1 MRSGL
6 RCLRLPDVASD
17 RAVSD
22 SPLDTLAP
30 SSLST
35 DSVDGLSSSTERT
48 LEDPLEESWLDRREK
63 RRDKRRRVE
72 LRPSGS
78 PPSGAGLGG
87 RDASGLLRGVLY
99 QEV

>member
-6 RCLRLPDVASD
+6 RCLRLPVVSD

-48 LEDPLEESWLDRREK
+48 LEDPLESWLERREN

-87 RDASGLLRGVLY
+87 SDASGLLRGVVY
-99 QEV
+99 QEG